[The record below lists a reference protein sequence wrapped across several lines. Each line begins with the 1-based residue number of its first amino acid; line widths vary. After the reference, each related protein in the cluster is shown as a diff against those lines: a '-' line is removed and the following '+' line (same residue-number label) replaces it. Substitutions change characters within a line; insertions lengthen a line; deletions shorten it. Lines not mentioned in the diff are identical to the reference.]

1 MQTSVNAHRLLRT
14 WLLFSL
20 TVLMSLPAVANLNV
34 NDPWGIA
41 MGFRIARIP
50 YPASDKQVSDVIPL
64 LFFDNKYVFLRGLTG
79 GIKVYNRDEWQF
91 SLIGRY
97 RYFDIPAGYQNEIRG
112 NGLDIGLQGKYRFS
126 PELQSNL
133 ELLSDDE
140 GRFHA
145 NIDAR
150 YAWDSGSWELLPYA
164 SLRWKSSEFND
175 RYFGLDGFND
185 PDNPGTTFVNPIG
198 DGWDLSLGSEA
209 RYHVISNLYL
219 VGRAQI
225 TTLLDS
231 STRNSASIDRETF
244 GEVYLGVAFFDDKT
258 KVRKPSLDA
267 KPYWRFAYGW
277 ATPSNMGDILLRWD
291 VEDDPQNNQMASVF
305 YGHPVFDSLFGVES
319 LDVYITPG
327 FVYHRASDPFTDPDS
342 GITYDSQPT
351 TEYVLA
357 LKLYWNLE
365 WPIRWRLGGAE
376 GVSYVKDITN
386 LEQREMDNKGYR
398 ASNLMNFI
406 DVSIDLNVGDLFN
419 ADSVRDLWFGY
430 SLHHR
435 SSIFETS
442 SAFGRIKGGSNYNTL
457 YLQYHW

>member
-1 MQTSVNAHRLLRT
+1 MCLLA
-14 WLLFSL
+14 
-20 TVLMSLPAVANLNV
+20 LPVQANLNEY
-34 NDPWGIA
+34 DPWGIA

-50 YPASDKQVSDVIPL
+50 FPASDKQVADVIPL
-64 LFFDNKYVFLRGLTG
+64 LFFNNKYVFLRGMTG
-79 GIKVYNRDEWQF
+79 GLKLYDKDEWQL

-97 RYFDIPAGYQNEIRG
+97 RYFDIPARYQNEIRG
-112 NGLDIGLQGKYRFS
+112 NGLDLGFQGKYRFS

-145 NIDAR
+145 SIDSR

-164 SLRWKSSEFND
+164 RLRYKSSEFNN
-175 RYFGLDGFND
+175 RYFGLDGFDD

-198 DGWDLSLGSEA
+198 DGWDLHLGSEA

-231 STRNSASIDRETF
+231 STRNSASIDKETF
-244 GEVYLGVAFFDDKT
+244 GEVYLGLAFFDDKT

-291 VEDDPQNNQMASVF
+291 VEDDPQNNQMVSVF
-305 YGHPVFDSLFGVES
+305 YGHPVADSLFTVES

-327 FVYHRASDPFTDPDS
+327 FVYHREADPFTDPVS

-357 LKLYWNLE
+357 FKLYWNLE

-376 GVSYVKDITN
+376 GISYVRDITN

-398 ASNLMNFI
+398 ASNLMNYL

-419 ADSVRDLWFGY
+419 AQSVRDLWFGY

-457 YLQYHW
+457 YLQYHF